1 MTVGPVALDG
11 GDAVELG
18 ELLEFVAGWLDR
30 DGDLLAGS
38 FRRFVGCDGY
48 DFDALRED
56 LSRFAFLLGGDDDWL
71 VLGGDEQ

>member
-38 FRRFVGCDGY
+38 FRRFVGCDSY

-56 LSRFAFLLGGDDDWL
+56 LSRFAFLLGGDDDRL

>member
-1 MTVGPVALDG
+1 MAVRPVALDG

-18 ELLEFVAGWLDR
+18 ELLEFLAGWLDR

-48 DFDALRED
+48 DLDELRAD
-56 LSRFAFLLGGDDDWL
+56 LSRFAFLFGGDSEL
-71 VLGGDEQ
+71 VFGSDER

>member
-18 ELLEFVAGWLDR
+18 ELLAFVAGWLDR
-30 DGDLLAGS
+30 DGELLAGS

-48 DFDALRED
+48 DLDALRED
-56 LSRFAFLLGGDDDWL
+56 LSRFAFLLGGDDGL
-71 VLGGDEQ
+71 ILGGDER